1 MNCHYYLIV
10 EPLLLEYHDDV
21 SVQPSSFAVV
31 KTKLKEYK
39 VSFFTNTN
47 QLYMIRIDIPNV
59 ADKALQQKELETIQM
74 IKEHILSVLRLTYD
88 HDVSLFPRLLW
99 NFRKLGEAPNFHVK
113 IEEIVNPD
121 FDPYIENIRNTF
133 VTAFPIR
140 VQIKLIADAQDKR
153 LPLQY
158 RYLSLYK
165 LLELEFKK
173 KKKWTKQIE
182 ELTDRFEE
190 EFRTLGQKKNL
201 INYIHSL
208 RDRCAHIKTTK
219 GFIAVTQLSN
229 KDMLEIDRFLPL
241 MTKMCVTL
249 INEKYRETGISLVNR
264 EAFYQKL
271 KEKGI

>member
-1 MNCHYYLIV
+1 M
-10 EPLLLEYHDDV
+10 
-21 SVQPSSFAVV
+21 
-31 KTKLKEYK
+31 
-39 VSFFTNTN
+39 
-47 QLYMIRIDIPNV
+47 
-59 ADKALQQKELETIQM
+59 
-74 IKEHILSVLRLTYD
+74 
-88 HDVSLFPRLLW
+88 
-99 NFRKLGEAPNFHVK
+99 
-113 IEEIVNPD
+113 
-121 FDPYIENIRNTF
+121 
-133 VTAFPIR
+133 
-140 VQIKLIADAQDKR
+140 
-153 LPLQY
+153 PLQY

-208 RDRCAHIKTTK
+208 RDRCAHVKTTK

>member
-1 MNCHYYLIV
+1 LIV
-10 EPLLLEYHDDV
+10 EPLLLLGYHDDV
-21 SVQPSSFAVV
+21 NVQPSSSAVV

-59 ADKALQQKELETIQM
+59 VDKALQQKELETIQT

-88 HDVSLFPRLLW
+88 HDVSLFPRPLW
-99 NFRKLGEAPNFHVK
+99 NFIKLGEAPSFHVK
-113 IEEIVNPD
+113 IEEIVNPN
-121 FDPYIENIRNTF
+121 FDPHVENIRNTF
-133 VTAFPIR
+133 VTTFPIR
-140 VQIKLIADAQDKR
+140 VQMKLIADAQDKR

-165 LLELEFKK
+165 LLELELKK
-173 KKKWTKQIE
+173 KEDWTKEIE

-190 EFRTLGQKKNL
+190 EFGSLGQKKKL

-208 RDRCAHIKTTK
+208 RVRCAHIKTTK
-219 GFIAVTQLSN
+219 GVIAVTQLSN

-249 INEKYRETGISLVNR
+249 INEKYRETGFSLVDR
-264 EAFYQKL
+264 ETFSQKL